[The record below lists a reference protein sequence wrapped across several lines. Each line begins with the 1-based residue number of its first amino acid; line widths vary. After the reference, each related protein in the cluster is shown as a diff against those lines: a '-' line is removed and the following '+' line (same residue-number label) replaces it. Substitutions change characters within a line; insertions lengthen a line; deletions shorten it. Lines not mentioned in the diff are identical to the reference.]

1 MINYL
6 LHKCNK
12 YDERETPSPT
22 FTTISGDL
30 GEGVVAAVA
39 LAPDH
44 AGLAL
49 ALAAVAVTRSGEG
62 AERVTVAQQTAV
74 AALGMVVVV
83 LDTSGEEGLVDGRLT
98 SQSSGTDSLIF
109 SSFCTLNTHY
119 F

>member
-1 MINYL
+1 M
-6 LHKCNK
+6 HKWNK
-12 YDERETPSPT
+12 HDERETPAPT
-22 FTTISGDL
+22 FATISRDL

-62 AERVTVAQQTAV
+62 AERVTVAQQAAV

-83 LDTSGEEGLVDGRLT
+83 LDTSGEEGLVGGSWS
-98 SQSSGTDSLIF
+98 SQSSGTHSLIF
-109 SSFCTLNTHY
+109 SSFCTLNNQLR